1 MENLFTSIRIMPA
14 LINFMNTEDYHRKG
28 TGKNFQRRG
37 EMIKTDKMDKSR
49 SCGIGGIN
57 YVG

>member
-1 MENLFTSIRIMPA
+1 MPA